1 MIVRSGDENGGF
13 RRVSQIAPNP
23 GEGLLTEPTPAVQP
37 PRREQLFMPP
47 FETFN
52 GREGGNVNHRVAA
65 TRSSRQLEA
74 VDVDVVLRRAM
85 LCLWLDAVPMAMHGY
100 RSTSHEPPAFE
111 PDDRDDNG

>member
-1 MIVRSGDENGGF
+1 MASGA
-13 RRVSQIAPNP
+13 VAPFLDLQGP
-23 GEGLLTEPTPAVQP
+23 KGKY
-37 PRREQLFMPP
+37 
-47 FETFN
+47 
-52 GREGGNVNHRVAA
+52 NHRVAA